1 MEEKSIFEMILNKE
15 IDSEIIYEDD
25 EIFAIHDINPVAPIH
40 VLIIPKKKIKTIND
54 VTQEDTALIGKL
66 VITAKNLAKSLGIDE
81 SGYRLLWNT
90 NKDAMQ
96 TVFPYSSTSYWWN
109 NVEGNLMS
117 FEKEI
122 PSNVEVVNILG
133 INDKNLKYI
142 KSVFPNVL
150 INVRGNTI
158 FIEGQDKDAK
168 EIMRIFDEMVMMHDN
183 GQNIE
188 ETDIAILS
196 DIKDIQNHGEKKIS
210 SISIIENKSIKV
222 KNINQYKYMDL
233 IQNSTV
239 TFGIGPA
246 GTGKTFLAVA
256 AAVKMY
262 SEHKIKKIVLTRP
275 AVEAGERLGYLP
287 GDLSQKID
295 PYLVPLFDS
304 LEYFFGN
311 EVLAYLIEKR
321 NIEIVPLAY
330 MRGRTL
336 SNACIILDEAQ
347 NATMSQ
353 IKMFLTRLGENS
365 KIIITGDESQIDLYS
380 KDNSG
385 LKKTRKILSKID
397 EITVMEFQNTDI
409 VRNPIVS
416 KILEIFPDK

>member
-1 MEEKSIFEMILNKE
+1 
-15 IDSEIIYEDD
+15 
-25 EIFAIHDINPVAPIH
+25 
-40 VLIIPKKKIKTIND
+40 
-54 VTQEDTALIGKL
+54 
-66 VITAKNLAKSLGIDE
+66 
-81 SGYRLLWNT
+81 
-90 NKDAMQ
+90 
-96 TVFPYSSTSYWWN
+96 
-109 NVEGNLMS
+109 MS

-142 KSVFPNVL
+142 KSVFPEVK

-158 FIEGQDKDAK
+158 YIDGKSKEAK
-168 EIMRIFDEMVMMHDN
+168 EIIRIFDEMLMMDDN
-183 GQNIE
+183 DENIE
-188 ETDIAILS
+188 ETDVALLS
-196 DIKDIQNHGEKKIS
+196 NIKNGKSEEGKKIS
-210 SISIIENKSIKV
+210 SISIIENKTIKV
-222 KNINQYKYMDL
+222 KNINQFKYMDM
-233 IQNSTV
+233 IQDSTI

-256 AAVKMY
+256 SAVKLY
-262 SEHKIKKIVLTRP
+262 SEQKIKKIVLTRP

-311 EVLAYLIEKR
+311 ENLAYLIEKR

-336 SNACIILDEAQ
+336 NNACIILDEAQ
-347 NATMSQ
+347 NATNSQ

-380 KDNSG
+380 KENSG
-385 LKKTRKILSKID
+385 LRKTRKILSKIE
-397 EITVMEFQNTDI
+397 EISVMEFQNTDI